1 MARSLRLADILDP
14 PKKIKV
20 SYDKT
25 TGQYRDKGK
34 AVPQSD
40 LDLAIAGEALRLKK
54 ELEIKATALTQ
65 GRITFEQWQES
76 TAKGLKDS
84 HIRMAIVAS
93 GGKANTVANSYLIAG
108 RNLKSE
114 YEKLRGFAQ
123 DIKEGNLSKAQ
134 IVARAQLYSNSIYRT
149 YYETYHFQKVERE
162 GFTLAKRDLDPF
174 AKHCPDCPGH
184 ATRGKFLP
192 ADQVTPKG
200 VDCAC
205 RGNCRCRLTY
215 KFPTDKKSLINR
227 VLRIS

>member
-1 MARSLRLADILDP
+1 
-14 PKKIKV
+14 
-20 SYDKT
+20 
-25 TGQYRDKGK
+25 
-34 AVPQSD
+34 
-40 LDLAIAGEALRLKK
+40 
-54 ELEIKATALTQ
+54 
-65 GRITFEQWQES
+65 
-76 TAKGLKDS
+76 
-84 HIRMAIVAS
+84 
-93 GGKANTVANSYLIAG
+93 VANSYLIAG

-123 DIKEGNLSKAQ
+123 DLKDGNLSKAQ

-149 YYETYHFQKVERE
+149 YYETYHFQKAERE

-174 AKHCPDCPGH
+174 AKHCPDCPRHSTKG
-184 ATRGKFLP
+184 RFLP

-215 KFPTDKKSLINR
+215 KFPTDKKQLTNR

>member
-14 PKKIKV
+14 PKRIRV
-20 SYDKT
+20 TYDKT

-34 AVPQSD
+34 AVPQSA
-40 LDLAIAGEALRLKK
+40 LDLAIAGEALRLKT
-54 ELEIKATALTQ
+54 ELRIKATALTE

-84 HIRMAIVAS
+84 HIRMAVIAS
-93 GGKANTVANSYLIAG
+93 GGKSNTVANSYLIAG

-114 YEKLRGFAQ
+114 YENLRNFAK
-123 DIKEGNLSKAQ
+123 DIKDGNLSKAQ
-134 IVARAQLYSNSIYRT
+134 IVARVQLYSNSIYRT

-184 ATRGKFLP
+184 ATGGKFIP
-192 ADQVTPKG
+192 AKQVTPKG

-215 KFPTDKKSLINR
+215 KFPTDKKFLTNK
-227 VLRIS
+227 VLKIT

>member
-1 MARSLRLADILDP
+1 MAKPVRLADILDP
-14 PKKIKV
+14 PKRIRV
-20 SYDKT
+20 TYDKI

-34 AVPQSD
+34 LVSQSD

-65 GRITFEQWQES
+65 GRITLEQWQES

-84 HIRMAIVAS
+84 HIRMSIVAS

-114 YEKLRGFAQ
+114 YENLRNFAK
-123 DIKEGNLSKAQ
+123 DIKDGNLSKAQ

-174 AKHCPDCPGH
+174 AKHCPDCPNH
-184 ATRGKFLP
+184 ATGGKFLP
-192 ADQVTPKG
+192 ADQVVPKG
-200 VDCAC
+200 V
-205 RGNCRCRLTY
+205 
-215 KFPTDKKSLINR
+215 KKAP
-227 VLRIS
+227 

>member
-1 MARSLRLADILDP
+1 MAKPLGLADILDP
-14 PKKIKV
+14 PKKVRV

-25 TGQYRDKGK
+25 TGQFRDKGK

-40 LDLAIAGEALRLKK
+40 LDLAIAGEALRLKT
-54 ELEIKATALTQ
+54 ELRIKAVALTQ

-84 HIRMAIVAS
+84 HIRMAVIAS

-114 YEKLRGFAQ
+114 YENLRGFAQ

-162 GFTLAKRDLDPF
+162 GFTLTKRDLDPF

-184 ATRGKFLP
+184 ATGGKFRP

-215 KFPTDKKSLINR
+215 KVPTDKKSLTNR

>member
-1 MARSLRLADILDP
+1 MAKPLRLADILDP
-14 PKKIKV
+14 PKRIRV
-20 SYDKT
+20 TYDKV

-34 AVPQSD
+34 AVSQAD
-40 LDLAIAGEALRLKK
+40 LDLAIAGEVLRLKK

-93 GGKANTVANSYLIAG
+93 GGKSNTVANSYLIAG

-123 DIKEGNLSKAQ
+123 DIKDGNLSKAQ
-134 IVARAQLYSNSIYRT
+134 IVARAQLYSASIYRT

-162 GFTLAKRDLDPF
+162 GFTLAKKRF
-174 AKHCPDCPGH
+174 RSFC
-184 ATRGKFLP
+184 
-192 ADQVTPKG
+192 
-200 VDCAC
+200 
-205 RGNCRCRLTY
+205 
-215 KFPTDKKSLINR
+215 
-227 VLRIS
+227 

>member
-1 MARSLRLADILDP
+1 MAKPLRLADILDP
-14 PKKIKV
+14 PKRIRV
-20 SYDKT
+20 TYDKT

-40 LDLAIAGEALRLKK
+40 LDLAIAGEALRLKA
-54 ELEIKATALTQ
+54 ELRIKAAALTQ

-114 YEKLRGFAQ
+114 YENLRNFAK
-123 DIKEGNLSKAQ
+123 DIKGGNLSKAQ

-149 YYETYHFQKVERE
+149 YYETYHFQKAERE

-174 AKHCPDCPGH
+174 AKHCLDCPNH
-184 ATRGKFLP
+184 ATGGRFLP
-192 ADQVTPKG
+192 ADQVVPKG

-215 KFPTDKKSLINR
+215 KFPTDKKFLTNK
-227 VLRIS
+227 VLKIT